1 MMPGNDDQQQAGKNA
16 VRRQAG
22 NLPLPKTFDGQ
33 LENIVPKIRQVPY
46 SVASGLAHKSEK
58 EQVSIFLY
66 IYAMGNCADDI
77 LATFSIVEETVSFA
91 DIMTELNTCF
101 GARRNIVVE

>member
-1 MMPGNDDQQQAGKNA
+1 MTSSKPAKTLFAARPAVSICQRLLTAMPPTGKNGA
-16 VRRQAG
+16 KDSTGTMWPQDWHTSRRKNRSA
-22 NLPLPKTFDGQ
+22 FF
-33 LENIVPKIRQVPY
+33 
-46 SVASGLAHKSEK
+46 S
-58 EQVSIFLY
+58 

-91 DIMTELNTCF
+91 DIMTELNNCF

>member
-1 MMPGNDDQQQAGKNA
+1 MTSSKLAKMLYAARPAISLCQRPLTANWKILCQRFDRYHTVWPQDWHTSRRKNRSA
-16 VRRQAG
+16 
-22 NLPLPKTFDGQ
+22 FF
-33 LENIVPKIRQVPY
+33 
-46 SVASGLAHKSEK
+46 S
-58 EQVSIFLY
+58 

-91 DIMTELNTCF
+91 DIMTELNNCF